1 MKRIV
6 TKKYAQIIPDDGY
19 ADGGEPYTDE
29 EMDLMQPDDRVQD
42 DPRQQNKITWN
53 TDVDAPCIGE
63 IIASDGKTTRLV
75 QSDWDYP
82 GVAST
87 FGWTIQN
94 VQKDDD
100 PTYNFCEHSGTD
112 GTVDCKECGITA
124 SEFITS
130 AGNWLS
136 DNDGVTAEDPGYF
149 GE

>member
-6 TKKYAQIIPDDGY
+6 TKKYAQIIPMDGY

-29 EMDLMQPDDRVQD
+29 EMDFMQPDDRVQD
-42 DPRQQNKITWN
+42 DPRQQNKIVWN
-53 TDVDAPCIGE
+53 TEVNAPCVGE
-63 IIASDGKTTRLV
+63 IVAANGETRLV

-87 FGWTIQN
+87 FGWDITSVQN
-94 VQKDDD
+94 DDEHV
-100 PTYNFCEHSGTD
+100 CEHRGTD
-112 GTVDCKECGITA
+112 GTVDCKECGLSA
-124 SEFITS
+124 SDFIAA

-136 DNDGVTAEDPGYF
+136 DNDGATAEDPGYF